1 MPTRPCGS
9 RNLYCFLHRLS
20 AVPPFYTDSPRSV
33 HPKQWGLLQNTRKA
47 SPDNHR
53 NSFSSWC
60 DSSHKCGRHHH
71 PYTATRI
78 LFLLFSCIRRI
89 PAEKKHTLRKPHR
102 REKAQQSH
110 LSRTTTCTSSGRD
123 SRCLQSIPRHDKD
136 TTGSGQECNRAT
148 GTPRHKVLRRSCP
161 RNEAIVVYPI
171 SIKSCSVQALYWESF
186 SVHSLRLLY

>member
-33 HPKQWGLLQNTRKA
+33 HPEQWGLLQNTRKA

-123 SRCLQSIPRHDKD
+123 SRCLQSIPRSTIKIQLAAVK
-136 TTGSGQECNRAT
+136 SAT
-148 GTPRHKVLRRSCP
+148 AQPALLGIKFVRRSCHAM
-161 RNEAIVVYPI
+161 R
-171 SIKSCSVQALYWESF
+171 
-186 SVHSLRLLY
+186 R

>member
-1 MPTRPCGS
+1 MTTRPCGS

-33 HPKQWGLLQNTRKA
+33 HPKQWGLSQNTRKA

-60 DSSHKCGRHHH
+60 GSNHKCGRHHH

-89 PAEKKHTLRKPHR
+89 PAEKKHTPRKPHR
-102 REKAQQSH
+102 REKAQQNH
-110 LSRTTTCTSSGRD
+110 LSRTTTCTSSDRD
-123 SRCLQSIPRHDKD
+123 SRYLQSIPRHDKD
-136 TTGSGQECNRAT
+136 
-148 GTPRHKVLRRSCP
+148 L
-161 RNEAIVVYPI
+161 
-171 SIKSCSVQALYWESF
+171 
-186 SVHSLRLLY
+186 SLIHI

>member
-1 MPTRPCGS
+1 MTTRPCGS

-20 AVPPFYTDSPRSV
+20 AVPPFYIDSPRSV
-33 HPKQWGLLQNTRKA
+33 HPKQWGLSQNTRKA

-60 DSSHKCGRHHH
+60 GNSHKCGRHHH

-89 PAEKKHTLRKPHR
+89 PAEKKHTPRKPHR
-102 REKAQQSH
+102 REKAQQNH
-110 LSRTTTCTSSGRD
+110 LSRTTTCTSSDRD

-136 TTGSGQECNRAT
+136 SGIPHQYQVLLRAGTYIGNRSQFT
-148 GTPRHKVLRRSCP
+148 H
-161 RNEAIVVYPI
+161 
-171 SIKSCSVQALYWESF
+171 
-186 SVHSLRLLY
+186 

>member
-1 MPTRPCGS
+1 MTTRPCGS

-33 HPKQWGLLQNTRKA
+33 HPKQWGLSQNTRKA

-60 DSSHKCGRHHH
+60 GSNHKCGRHHH

-89 PAEKKHTLRKPHR
+89 PAEKKHTPRKPHR
-102 REKAQQSH
+102 REKAQQNH
-110 LSRTTTCTSSGRD
+110 LPEPPLALHRIG
-123 SRCLQSIPRHDKD
+123 IPGIYKVFH
-136 TTGSGQECNRAT
+136 
-148 GTPRHKVLRRSCP
+148 GTIKIQLAAVKVQP
-161 RNEAIVVYPI
+161 RNR
-171 SIKSCSVQALYWESF
+171 
-186 SVHSLRLLY
+186 HSSA

>member
-1 MPTRPCGS
+1 MTTRPCGL
-9 RNLYCFLHRLS
+9 RNLYYFLHRLS

-60 DSSHKCGRHHH
+60 GNSHKCGRHHH

-89 PAEKKHTLRKPHR
+89 PAEKKHTPRKPHR

-148 GTPRHKVLRRSCP
+148 GTPRHKVLRRSCHAM
-161 RNEAIVVYPI
+161 R
-171 SIKSCSVQALYWESF
+171 
-186 SVHSLRLLY
+186 R